1 MSSMYNISGILSDG
15 ALDDLPPGTSVL
27 LSGPAMSGKR
37 EVAIRLLAAGHE
49 EGDGILCVTTSD
61 NAAMVVD
68 ELKTQI
74 PTLDRGRV
82 GIIDCTGSTSQ
93 ETIKEIAT
101 ERVSSP
107 GDLTGIS
114 IGTAKLLQ
122 RFSDQDISEVRHG
135 LVSVSTLLQY
145 LDVNTVFKFLNI
157 YTTRIQDTQGLG
169 VFTIDNAAHDSQT
182 INTITSE
189 FDAVIELRDTDV
201 GEREVRIRGLS
212 GVPTKWQPLL

>member
-1 MSSMYNISGILSDG
+1 MSSMYDISGILSDG
-15 ALDDLPPGTSVL
+15 TLDDIPPGTSLL

-37 EVAIRLLAAGHE
+37 ELAIRILAAGHE
-49 EGDGILCVTTSD
+49 EGDGVLCVTTSD
-61 NAAMVVD
+61 TAATVVD
-68 ELKTQI
+68 ELETQI
-74 PTLDRGRV
+74 STVDRERV

-93 ETIKEIAT
+93 KTIKEIAT

-122 RFSDQDISEVRHG
+122 RFSNQDVSEVRHG

-145 LDVNTVFKFLNI
+145 LDIDTVFKFLNI
-157 YTTRIQDTQGLG
+157 YTTRIRDTQGLG
-169 VFTIDNAAHDSQT
+169 VFTVDNVAHDSQT

-189 FDAVIELRDTDV
+189 FDCMIELRDTDE

-212 GVPTKWQPLL
+212 GVPTKWQPY

>member
-1 MSSMYNISGILSDG
+1 MSQRYDISNILPDGTLTDLS
-15 ALDDLPPGTSVL
+15 PGTSVL

-37 EVAIRLLAAGHE
+37 NLAIQLLAAGHE
-49 EGDGILCVTTSD
+49 TGDGILCVTTSD

-68 ELKTQI
+68 ELEMHI
-74 PTLDRGRV
+74 PTLNRGQV

-93 ETIKEIAT
+93 ETIRELAT

-122 RFSDQDISEVRHG
+122 RFSKQDISTVRHG

-145 LDVNTVFKFLNI
+145 LDLNTVFKFLHI
-157 YTTRIQDTQGLG
+157 YTARIRDTQGLG
-169 VFTIDNAAHDSQT
+169 VFTVDNAAHDSQT
-182 INTITSE
+182 INTITGE
-189 FDAVIELRDTDV
+189 FDGVIELRETDE
-201 GEREVRIRGLS
+201 GDRELRIRGLS
-212 GVPTKWQPLL
+212 GASTEWQSY